1 MKHISLGLAGLVLS
15 AVGTIAC
22 AGDKVAGEAVYKRIN
37 CASCHGVDAKTGV
50 DPSYPKLA
58 GQHEDY
64 LAHALR
70 AYQRGQAGA
79 SPNSNIRKNPIM
91 GAFAVQLSAKDV
103 EDVAAYL
110 HSLPG
115 DLTIRQ

>member
-1 MKHISLGLAGLVLS
+1 MKRISMVLAGLVLS
-15 AVGTIAC
+15 ATGAVAC
-22 AGDKVAGEAVYKRIN
+22 AGDKVAGEAVYKRVN
-37 CASCHGVDAKTGV
+37 CASCHGADAKTSI

-64 LAHALR
+64 LVHALR

-79 SPNSNIRKNPIM
+79 SPTANIRKNPIM

-115 DLTIRQ
+115 DLTVRQ

>member
-1 MKHISLGLAGLVLS
+1 MKRISMVLAGLVLS
-15 AVGTIAC
+15 AIGAAAC
-22 AGDKVAGEAVYKRIN
+22 AGDKVAGEAVYKRVN
-37 CASCHGVDAKTGV
+37 CASCHGADAKTGV

-64 LAHALR
+64 LVHALR
-70 AYQRGQAGA
+70 SYQRGQGGA
-79 SPNSNIRKNPIM
+79 SPSANIRKNPIM

-115 DLTIRQ
+115 DLSVKH